1 MATIT
6 RKKAV
11 SRPDPDNG
19 DSWQQPAG
27 AQVPAPSPFMSP
39 DELDD
44 DLQNL
49 NELLEKVSNL
59 VPDVQKTVQE
69 MIDNSNNAD
78 EDYFDR
84 KEELNEQE
92 EELNEIQEVLVV
104 FRKNYSDF

>member
-1 MATIT
+1 
-6 RKKAV
+6 
-11 SRPDPDNG
+11 
-19 DSWQQPAG
+19 
-27 AQVPAPSPFMSP
+27 
-39 DELDD
+39 
-44 DLQNL
+44 
-49 NELLEKVSNL
+49 L

-69 MIDNSNNAD
+69 MIDNSSNAD

>member
-1 MATIT
+1 M
-6 RKKAV
+6 
-11 SRPDPDNG
+11 
-19 DSWQQPAG
+19 
-27 AQVPAPSPFMSP
+27 
-39 DELDD
+39 
-44 DLQNL
+44 
-49 NELLEKVSNL
+49 

-69 MIDNSNNAD
+69 MIDNSSNAD

>member
-1 MATIT
+1 M
-6 RKKAV
+6 
-11 SRPDPDNG
+11 
-19 DSWQQPAG
+19 
-27 AQVPAPSPFMSP
+27 
-39 DELDD
+39 
-44 DLQNL
+44 
-49 NELLEKVSNL
+49 